1 MTAFVVVLYCY
12 SGDYVQ
18 QGLLSKHFL
27 WTFYKYKAAFID
39 SFCNSIVLL
48 LWRLCTTWASFK
60 TLVSKEA
67 VTWQLENLR
76 VPINFYKKQHLPFI
90 THKKKHLSKQV
101 VPITYTMEEKTFAAA
116 TFEDF

>member
-1 MTAFVVVLYCY
+1 MKNKISYGHFTSIRQLLLTAFVIVLYCY

-48 LWRLCTTWASFK
+48 LWRLCTIWASFK

-67 VTWQLENLR
+67 VTWQLEKFQSTDKL
-76 VPINFYKKQHLPFI
+76 L
-90 THKKKHLSKQV
+90 
-101 VPITYTMEEKTFAAA
+101 
-116 TFEDF
+116 